1 MSRTQRG
8 LRKAGASPAPTTKGC
23 SPTSGKGS
31 SIGAGLAPAFG
42 RASRHIFLR
51 LLLLALPV
59 KNWMILAALLGSLT
73 VASGIGLA
81 ATSAYLISAAA
92 LHPSIAALQIAI
104 VGVRFFGITRGIFRY
119 LERLV
124 SHKATFRLLANLRVW
139 FYNALEPLLPAR
151 IITDTQG
158 IEGQGPV
165 GPGRGQAPPLRSG
178 DLLRRAVADI
188 DLLQNFY
195 IRIVAPPVVA
205 AIIGLT
211 MWIFL
216 GAFGAAFGLTFIL
229 FFLLASIGVPLLTH
243 LLSQRV
249 GAEIVETR
257 AELHAQ
263 LVDSVQGI
271 ADLIAFGQEQ
281 RQAEQIQ
288 RLNKRLT
295 HLQMVMAQISGM
307 QSGLTNLLMN
317 VMTWTMLLVA
327 IPIIRAGNLN
337 PIFLALLVL
346 ATIASFEIV
355 LPLAGA
361 FQQIGASLEAARR
374 LFEIVDAE
382 PSIHEP
388 SNPSPAPQDHSIGI
402 ENLHFR
408 YSNTEP
414 EILQD
419 ITFTLPEKH
428 FIAIVG
434 PSGSGKSTLIHL
446 LLRYWDYHQ
455 GQIKLGGHELRDYK
469 QDDLYKLVSV
479 IEQDTHLFNTSIREN
494 LMLAR
499 PEATHAEMEEAARLA
514 QIHDFVLALP
524 RGYDTQVGEQGLRLS
539 GGERQRIAIA
549 RAFLKDAPI
558 LLLDEPT
565 VNLDAIAERGVLQA
579 LRNLASERT
588 TIMVTHRLIK
598 LDTADEILVLQAGKI
613 VERGK
618 HAELLQTEGMYWRM
632 WKQQQSHDTQVS
644 N

>member
-1 MSRTQRG
+1 MQR
-8 LRKAGASPAPTTKGC
+8 RSEASPRSGLGPVGSVIAPDK
-23 SPTSGKGS
+23 
-31 SIGAGLAPAFG
+31 
-42 RASRHIFLR
+42 ASQGPRHIFLR
-51 LLLLALPV
+51 LLQLALPV
-59 KNWMILAALLGSLT
+59 KNWMFLAAILGSLT
-73 VASGIGLA
+73 VVSGIGLA

-92 LHPSIAALQIAI
+92 LHPSVAALQVAI
-104 VGVRFFGITRGIFRY
+104 VGVRFFGIGRGIFRY
-119 LERLV
+119 AERLV

-139 FYNALEPLLPAR
+139 FYKALEPLLPAR
-151 IITDTQG
+151 IIVQAQG
-158 IEGQGPV
+158 AEEMGPV
-165 GPGRGQAPPLRSG
+165 GIGEERGQAPPLRSG

-195 IRIVAPPVVA
+195 IRIVAPPIVA
-205 AIIGLT
+205 VIVGLV
-211 MWIFL
+211 MWGFL
-216 GAFGAAFGLTFIL
+216 GAFGAAFGFVFIF

-243 LLSQRV
+243 LLSQRL

-257 AELHAQ
+257 AQLHAQ
-263 LVDSVQGI
+263 LVDSIQGI
-271 ADLIAFGQEQ
+271 ADLVAFGQEEHQ
-281 RQAEQIQ
+281 EEQLR
-288 RLNKRLT
+288 RLNIRLT
-295 HLQMVMAQISGM
+295 RLQMAMARIGGT
-307 QSGLTNLLMN
+307 QSSLTNLLMN
-317 VMTWTMLLVA
+317 VMTWTMLVVA
-327 IPIIRAGNLN
+327 IPTIRAGHLD

-361 FQQIGASLEAARR
+361 FQQIGGSLEAARR

-382 PSIHEP
+382 PSTHEP
-388 SNPSPAPQDHSIGI
+388 DNPSPQIRDYSIVV
-402 ENLHFR
+402 EHLHFR

-414 EILQD
+414 EVLQD
-419 ITFTLPEKH
+419 IKFTLPQKH
-428 FIAIVG
+428 FIAVVG
-434 PSGSGKSTLIHL
+434 PSGSGKSTLVHL

-455 GQIKLGGHELRDYK
+455 GHIQLGGYELRDYK

-514 QIHDFVLALP
+514 QIHDFVLTLP

-565 VNLDAIAERGVLQA
+565 VNLDAISERGVLQA
-579 LRNLASERT
+579 LRNLAAERT
-588 TIMVTHRLIK
+588 TIMVTHHLID
-598 LDTADEILVLQAGKI
+598 LDMADEILVLQAGKV

-618 HAELLQTEGMYWRM
+618 HAELLETEGLYWRM
-632 WKQQQSHDTQVS
+632 WKQRIM
-644 N
+644 

>member
-1 MSRTQRG
+1 MRIIQDNRKVGREVEKNEQEARQATPLRQGMST
-8 LRKAGASPAPTTKGC
+8 
-23 SPTSGKGS
+23 
-31 SIGAGLAPAFG
+31 
-42 RASRHIFLR
+42 RHTFLR
-51 LLLLALPV
+51 LLRLALPV
-59 KNWMILAALLGSLT
+59 KNWMVLAALLGSLT

-92 LHPSIAALQIAI
+92 LHPSVAALQVAI
-104 VGVRFFGITRGIFRY
+104 VGVRFFGIGRGIFRY

-139 FYNALEPLLPAR
+139 FYSALEPLLPAR
-151 IITDTQG
+151 ITCGAARTEPSAPIVGTEPSACPPATG
-158 IEGQGPV
+158 MEG
-165 GPGRGQAPPLRSG
+165 LRSG
-178 DLLRRAVADI
+178 DLLQRAVGDI

-195 IRIVAPPVVA
+195 IRIIAPPVVA
-205 AIIGLT
+205 AIIGMA

-216 GAFGAAFGLTFIL
+216 GAFGGVFGLTFVL
-229 FFLLASIGVPLLTH
+229 FFMLASIGVPLLTH

-271 ADLIAFGQEQ
+271 ADLVAFGQEQ
-281 RQAEQIQ
+281 RQAERIE
-288 RLNKRLT
+288 RLNTRLT
-295 HLQMVMAQISGM
+295 RSQMAMAQISGM
-307 QSGLTNLLMN
+307 QNSLTNFLMN
-317 VMTWTMLLVA
+317 VMIWTMLIVA
-327 IPIIRAGNLN
+327 IPLVRAGHFD

-346 ATIASFEIV
+346 ATISSFEIV

-361 FQQIGASLEAARR
+361 FQQIGGSLEAARR

-382 PSIHEP
+382 PSVHEP
-388 SNPSPAPQDHSIGI
+388 IGQSPKPQDFSLVV
-402 ENLHFR
+402 ENLYFH
-408 YSNTEP
+408 YNNTASAV
-414 EILQD
+414 LQD
-419 ITFTLPEKH
+419 ITFRLPQKH

-434 PSGSGKSTLIHL
+434 PSGSGKSTLAHL

-455 GQIKLGGHELRDYK
+455 GHIRLGGHELRDYQ

-499 PEATHAEMEEAARLA
+499 PEATHAEMVEAARLA
-514 QIHDFVLALP
+514 QIHDFVLTLP

-549 RAFLKDAPI
+549 RAFLKNAPI

-565 VNLDAIAERGVLQA
+565 VNLDAIAERRVLQA
-579 LRNLASERT
+579 LRSLAAERT
-588 TIMVTHRLIK
+588 TIMITHRLIE
-598 LDTADEILVLQAGKI
+598 LDMADEILVLQAGKV
-613 VERGK
+613 VERGTY
-618 HAELLQTEGMYWRM
+618 AQLLQTEGIYWHM
-632 WKQQQSHDTQVS
+632 WKQHRENIPS
-644 N
+644 NGEPL

>member
-1 MSRTQRG
+1 MNSCDSLQNPRRVF
-8 LRKAGASPAPTTKGC
+8 S
-23 SPTSGKGS
+23 
-31 SIGAGLAPAFG
+31 
-42 RASRHIFLR
+42 R
-51 LLLLALPV
+51 LLQLAWPV
-59 KNWMILAALLGSLT
+59 KNWMFLAALLGGLT

-92 LHPSIAALQIAI
+92 LHPSVAALQVAI
-104 VGVRFFGITRGIFRY
+104 VSVRFFGIGRGLFRY

-139 FYNALEPLLPAR
+139 FYSALEPLLPAR
-151 IITDTQG
+151 IIANG
-158 IEGQGPV
+158 KGMEE
-165 GPGRGQAPPLRSG
+165 LRSG

-205 AIIGLT
+205 AIIGLA

-229 FFLLASIGVPLLTH
+229 FFLLTSIGVPLLTH

-271 ADLIAFGQEQ
+271 ADLVAFGQEQ
-281 RQAEQIQ
+281 RQQERIQ
-288 RLNKRLT
+288 TLNLRLT
-295 HLQMVMAQISGM
+295 RLEMIMARISGM

-317 VMTWTMLLVA
+317 VMTWTMLFIA
-327 IPIIRAGNLN
+327 IPIVGAGHFD

-361 FQQIGASLEAARR
+361 FQQIGGSLEAARR

-382 PSIHEP
+382 PSVHEP
-388 SNPSPAPQDHSIGI
+388 TNRSPEPQDYSIAI
-402 ENLHFR
+402 EHLSFR
-408 YSNTEP
+408 YSETEP
-414 EILQD
+414 VGAAPCACPSSPIAPVPVGTAPCACPVLQD

-455 GQIKLGGHELRDYK
+455 GHIRLGGHELRDYK

-499 PEATHAEMEEAARLA
+499 PEATNVEMEEAAKLA
-514 QIHDFVLALP
+514 QIHDFVLTLP
-524 RGYDTQVGEQGLRLS
+524 KGYDTQVGEQGLRLS

-549 RAFLKDAPI
+549 RAFLKAAPI

-565 VNLDAIAERGVLQA
+565 INLDAISERRVLQA
-579 LRNLASERT
+579 LRNLVAERT
-588 TIMVTHRLIK
+588 TIMVTHRLIE
-598 LDTADEILVLQAGKI
+598 LDMADEILVLQTGKV

-618 HAELLQTEGMYWRM
+618 HNQLLQTKGIYWHM
-632 WKQQQSHDTQVS
+632 WEQQQSRYVQA
-644 N
+644 

>member
-1 MSRTQRG
+1 MSTRQNVMTI
-8 LRKAGASPAPTTKGC
+8 
-23 SPTSGKGS
+23 S
-31 SIGAGLAPAFG
+31 SLPDK
-42 RASRHIFLR
+42 RPRHIFLR
-51 LLLLALPV
+51 LLQLALPV
-59 KNWMILAALLGSLT
+59 KNWMFLATLLGSLT

-92 LHPSIAALQIAI
+92 LHPSVAALQVAI
-104 VGVRFFGITRGIFRY
+104 VGVRFFGIGRGIFRY

-151 IITDTQG
+151 IIANEQG
-158 IEGQGPV
+158 TEE
-165 GPGRGQAPPLRSG
+165 LRSG

-205 AIIGLT
+205 VIIGLA

-216 GAFGAAFGLTFIL
+216 GTFGVVFGLTFML

-263 LVDSVQGI
+263 MVDSVQGI
-271 ADLIAFGQEQ
+271 ADLIAFGQEE
-281 RQAEQIQ
+281 RQEEQLQ
-288 RLNKRLT
+288 RLNIRLT
-295 HLQMVMAQISGM
+295 RLQMAMAQISGM

-317 VMTWTMLLVA
+317 LMTWTMLLVA
-327 IPIIRAGNLN
+327 IPLVGAGHFN

-355 LPLAGA
+355 LPLAGS
-361 FQQIGASLEAARR
+361 FQQIGGSLEAARR

-388 SNPSPAPQDHSIGI
+388 PDPSPEPQDYSIGI
-402 ENLHFR
+402 ENLYFS
-408 YSNTEP
+408 YSKTEP
-414 EILQD
+414 AVLQD
-419 ITFTLPEKH
+419 ITFTLPQKH

-446 LLRYWDYHQ
+446 LLRYWDYQQ
-455 GQIKLGGHELRDYK
+455 GHIRLGGCELRNYK

-479 IEQDTHLFNTSIREN
+479 IEQDTHLFNTSICEN

-499 PEATHAEMEEAARLA
+499 PEATPAEMEKAARLA
-514 QIHDFVLALP
+514 QIHDFVLTLP
-524 RGYDTQVGEQGLRLS
+524 KGYDTQVGEQGVRLS

-565 VNLDAIAERGVLQA
+565 VNLDAISERRVLQA
-579 LRNLASERT
+579 LRNLAAERT
-588 TIMVTHRLIK
+588 TIMVTHRLIE
-598 LDTADEILVLQAGKI
+598 LDMADEIVVLQEGKV

-618 HAELLQTEGMYWRM
+618 HAELQQAEGVYWRM
-632 WKQQQSHDTQVS
+632 WKQQQARGCTKEPR
-644 N
+644 